1 MFIRH
6 RWLTLQS
13 HVRHYESKM
22 AGKTWSSQV
31 CLPFILCFYFLF
43 PTNGAP
49 SKPNIIFILTDDLD
63 IQLGGLV
70 IYLIHFIH
78 CSLICFCFAF
88 ANNFSKL
95 NVFLLICYFG
105 LLLWLIKLV
114 LFIFFSSYKN
124 KITYALCLIKMI
136 IFKY

>member
-31 CLPFILCFYFLF
+31 CLPFFILCFYFLF

-95 NVFLLICYFG
+95 NVFVNLLFWAFVMVNKTGAFFY
-105 LLLWLIKLV
+105 
-114 LFIFFSSYKN
+114 FIFSAYKT
-124 KITYALCLIKMI
+124 KIRYALFDKNDH
-136 IFKY
+136 F